1 MRFVHLWKNISK
13 KYSLLRAYQN
23 ETASNIILHG
33 DGIDLGAKSKDAKY
47 YQYLNLSNVN
57 NIVFIDYFSKDK
69 SMVDINLEEKFSIPD
84 NSYDFILSFNILEHI
99 YNSQLFIQE
108 SYRVLK
114 HQGEM
119 HIMVPFLW
127 RYHADPYD
135 YFRFTH
141 EALEKLM
148 MDNGFKDIKISVT
161 GSGPFKVMSSMIAN
175 FIRFQPLV
183 FLIHLISI
191 KIDDIYLMKSR
202 NKHTYPLGYYC
213 TAKRL

>member
-1 MRFVHLWKNISK
+1 MKFVHLWKNISE

-33 DGIDLGAKSKDAKY
+33 DGIDLGAKSKEAKY

-57 NIVFIDYFSKDK
+57 NIVFVDYFSKDK
-69 SMVDINLEEKFSIPD
+69 NMVDINLEEKFSIPD

-119 HIMVPFLW
+119 HIMVPFLM
-127 RYHADPYD
+127 RYHAD
-135 YFRFTH
+135 H
-141 EALEKLM
+141 
-148 MDNGFKDIKISVT
+148 
-161 GSGPFKVMSSMIAN
+161 MII
-175 FIRFQPLV
+175 FDL
-183 FLIHLISI
+183 H
-191 KIDDIYLMKSR
+191 MK
-202 NKHTYPLGYYC
+202 H
-213 TAKRL
+213 